1 MKQRDQTADGSQF
14 QADMNESMEWV
25 TTTLANS
32 GDPNEVAEAVMHALF
47 DANPKPRYLVVPNQE
62 QAQWTINRAMERLV
76 ELNAM
81 QKFSYDRGA
90 LIEMLDK
97 AMAEQPGEQED

>member
-1 MKQRDQTADGSQF
+1 
-14 QADMNESMEWV
+14 
-25 TTTLANS
+25 
-32 GDPNEVAEAVMHALF
+32 
-47 DANPKPRYLVVPNQE
+47 
-62 QAQWTINRAMERLV
+62 MERLV